1 MEFGWVGNLHTFLLA
16 PPWIACVA
24 GGISMEML
32 YCFGARADGHVE
44 TQTMQTAD
52 CADRADCADC
62 AD

>member
-1 MEFGWVGNLHTFLLA
+1 MHKTI
-16 PPWIACVA
+16 PA
-24 GGISMEML
+24 GRPIVSGS
-32 YCFGARADGHVE
+32 GGPKARSHVE

>member
-1 MEFGWVGNLHTFLLA
+1 MRKSPAAAAVVTVVKHSSATD
-16 PPWIACVA
+16 
-24 GGISMEML
+24 
-32 YCFGARADGHVE
+32 ADPIGHVE